1 MRFVGSTL
9 SIVKKDILLEFR
21 AKEALSIMVFL
32 SLLLIVVF
40 NLAVDI
46 DNDNVS
52 SLAPGILWVVF
63 AFSGVLGMG
72 KTSLSERE
80 DGAYLNVFFST
91 VSMEVFYIAKV
102 ISNLIFLLFMELFTI
117 VSFVVLFNYD
127 ALIKGLPALALPL
140 LLGSIGFSAVGTL
153 FSFLSTGS
161 RFGEIILPFLFLPVV
176 VPVLIAGVSATELI
190 LNSSPGESPLKWL
203 KMLAV
208 FDLLYISVSLML
220 FKHIVEE

>member
-127 ALIKGLPALALPL
+127 ALIKGLPDLALPL

-190 LNSSPGESPLKWL
+190 LNNSTGGSPLKWL

>member
-1 MRFVGSTL
+1 MKFVGNTL

-46 DNDNVS
+46 DKDNVS

-80 DGAYLNVFFST
+80 DGAYLNVFFSA

-127 ALIKGLPALALPL
+127 ALIKGLPALTLPL

-176 VPVLIAGVSATELI
+176 VPVLIAGVSATDLI
-190 LNSSPGESPLKWL
+190 LNNTTGGALLKWL

-208 FDLLYISVSLML
+208 FDLLYLTVSLML